1 MGMTCSLVAVVML
14 FFLAMMAFVLAAGS
28 REE

>member
-1 MGMTCSLVAVVML
+1 MGVTCSLVAVGLL
-14 FFLAMMAFVLAAGS
+14 FFLAVIAVVLAAGS